1 MYPNRTVASS
11 ATLAGPHRSSSFVS
25 VPDLVSNSDEHGA
38 TIHVCGW
45 CKSVHWRQSIWL
57 SAENAAP
64 LLAAAPGRHRIS
76 HGICGDCL
84 VAALEK

>member
-1 MYPNRTVASS
+1 M
-11 ATLAGPHRSSSFVS
+11 
-25 VPDLVSNSDEHGA
+25 PDLSTESVTSIG
-38 TIHVCGW
+38 TVLHVCGW
-45 CKSVHWRQSIWL
+45 CKSVQWKQSVWL

-84 VAALEK
+84 VAALGT